1 MVIGT
6 GTFKWYLQISV
17 YLSGV
22 EDACSTYSSNTK
34 CVLYSTLLSVW
45 IFHRY
50 SQGFVDEAMVRE
62 HLPPAGDDT
71 LVLLCGPPPM
81 IKFACIPNLE
91 KVGHLKNA
99 IVCF

>member
-6 GTFKWYLQISV
+6 GTFKSQ

-22 EDACSTYSSNTK
+22 EDAYSTYSSITK

-81 IKFACIPNLE
+81 IKFACFPNLE
-91 KVGHLKNA
+91 KVGHSKNA